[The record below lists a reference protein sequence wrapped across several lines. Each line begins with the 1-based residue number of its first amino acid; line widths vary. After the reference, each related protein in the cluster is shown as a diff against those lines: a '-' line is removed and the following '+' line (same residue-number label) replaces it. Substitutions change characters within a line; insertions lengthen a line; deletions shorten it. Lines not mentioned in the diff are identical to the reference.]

1 MVVHGAEITIE
12 GEVLRITFENK
23 ESGFRIVKVAI
34 VGRREP
40 LAIVGVFPHVSI
52 GGRVRVRGA
61 LENDKKHGEQM
72 RAVSVTELT
81 PNTAIGIEKYLG
93 SGMIRGIGSKFAE
106 RIVAAF
112 GTDTLRVLD
121 EEPERLVEVEGLG
134 KKRALALV
142 DAWREQKSVREIMVF
157 LQGHGASPALALRIF
172 KKYGATAINV
182 VSSDP
187 FRLAIDVWGI
197 GFRTADKIA
206 HSLGIATDSDAR
218 IEAGILQ
225 SMRDAQDSGHTVRS
239 EEQVRGA
246 AENLLGISLHGRME
260 RALTDLVLRGLI
272 VRDVSR
278 EDSLELSETNAAETR
293 LAKNLKRLL
302 TSGSAPLSNAEDVL
316 RRYEAKVGTTL
327 APEQRDAVL
336 LAARASV
343 LVVTGG
349 PGVGKT
355 TVVRAILHLFEAAHL
370 SVKLAA
376 PTGRAAK
383 RMSEATS
390 GEASTLHRLLEFEPR
405 TMSFKRNDAA
415 PIEAGAIVIDESS
428 MVDVF
433 MADALLRAIK
443 DGTRLVLVGDVD
455 QLASVG
461 PGSVLRDIIR
471 SERVPC
477 VRLTKIFRQAEE
489 SLIVQN
495 AHRIN
500 RGEAPAQPPKDA
512 DADFFLID
520 RKTPESARATIVELV
535 SSRIPKRF
543 GLDPIRD
550 IQVLSPMIRGEAGTL
565 SLNQALQAAL
575 NPNGIALQR
584 GNSLFRVGD
593 KVMQLRN
600 DYDRNVWNGDVGIVS
615 SVYVEED
622 SLVVAFDDGADRRD
636 VVYEASALDELTLA
650 YACTV
655 HKSQGS
661 EYPAVVIPLLTAH
674 FVMLSRNLL
683 YTGVTRGRRLVVLV
697 ADPRAVDLA
706 VKSDRIDE
714 RQTRLAARLK
724 EAGEA

>member
-1 MVVHGAEITIE
+1 VADAEITLE

-23 ESGFRIVKVAI
+23 ESGFRIVKVA
-34 VGRREP
+34 VDGRREP
-40 LAIVGVFPHVSI
+40 LAVIGIFPHVSI

-61 LENDKKHGEQM
+61 LENDKKHGEQL
-72 RAVSVTELT
+72 RAVNVTELT
-81 PNTAIGIEKYLG
+81 PTTAIGIERYLG
-93 SGMIRGIGSKFAE
+93 SGMIRGIGAKFAE

-112 GTDTLRVLD
+112 GADTLRVLD
-121 EEPERLVEVEGLG
+121 EEPERLIEVEGLG
-134 KKRALALV
+134 KKRAQALV
-142 DAWREQKSVREIMVF
+142 EAWREQKSVREIMVF

-172 KKYGATAINV
+172 KKYGPNAVNV

-187 FRLAIDVWGI
+187 FRLALDVWGI

-206 HSLGIATDSDAR
+206 QSLGIATDSDAR
-218 IEAGILQ
+218 MEAGILQ

-239 EEQVRGA
+239 EDQIKAA
-246 AENLLGISLHGRME
+246 AENLLGISLHDRMNS
-260 RALTDLVLRGLI
+260 ALTALVLRGLI
-272 VRDVSR
+272 VRDTTR
-278 EDSLELSETNAAETR
+278 DDSLEIAETHAAETR
-293 LAKNLKRLL
+293 LVKNLKRLL
-302 TSGSAPLSNAEDVL
+302 ASGPAPLPNAEESL
-316 RRYEAKVGTTL
+316 RRYEQRVGTTL
-327 APEQRDAVL
+327 AAEQRDAVL
-336 LAARASV
+336 VAAKASI

-355 TVVRAILHLFEAAHL
+355 TVVRAILSLLQEAHL

-390 GEASTLHRLLEFEPR
+390 SEASTLHRLLEFDPR
-405 TMSFKRNDAA
+405 TMSFKRNESQ

-428 MVDVF
+428 MVDIF
-433 MADALLRAIK
+433 MADALLRAIA
-443 DGTRLVLVGDVD
+443 DGTRVVLVGDVD

-461 PGSVLRDIIR
+461 PGSVLRDVIR
-471 SERVPC
+471 SERVPS

-500 RGEAPAQPPKDA
+500 RGEAPHPPPKDA
-512 DADFFLID
+512 EADFFVID
-520 RKTPESARATIVELV
+520 RKSPETARATIVELV
-535 SSRIPKRF
+535 ASRIPKRF

-565 SLNQALQAAL
+565 ALNQALQAAL
-575 NPNGIALQR
+575 NPNGVAIQR
-584 GNSLFRVGD
+584 GNASFRVGD

-600 DYDRNVWNGDVGIVS
+600 DYDRNVWNGDVGIIT
-615 SVYVEED
+615 SVNTEED
-622 SLVVAFDDGADRRD
+622 SLVVSFDEGIERRE
-636 VVYEASALDELTLA
+636 VTYETASLDELTLA

-683 YTGVTRGRRLVVLV
+683 YTAVTRGRRLVVLV

-714 RQTRLAARLK
+714 RQTRLAARLR
-724 EAGEA
+724 EA